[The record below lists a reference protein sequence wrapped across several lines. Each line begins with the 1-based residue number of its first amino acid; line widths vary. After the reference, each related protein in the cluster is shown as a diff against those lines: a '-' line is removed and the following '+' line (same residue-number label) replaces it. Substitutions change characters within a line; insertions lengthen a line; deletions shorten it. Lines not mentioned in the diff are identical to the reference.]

1 MPTIVI
7 VPAEGFSIRKILG
20 DLFANADVR
29 TWQLSSGGTVLT
41 HNHYGGKV
49 RLYKG
54 DYMTVSAEN
63 SDYEALTLGAFI
75 NLLCRRA
82 KENIKA
88 ITIVF

>member
-7 VPAEGFSIRKILG
+7 VPAEKVSIRKILG
-20 DLFANADVR
+20 DIFANADVR
-29 TWQLSSGGTVLT
+29 TWQISSGGTVLT
-41 HNHYGGKV
+41 HNQYGGKV

-54 DYMTVSAEN
+54 GYMRVSAEN

-75 NLLCRRA
+75 NLLYRRA

-88 ITIVF
+88 ITI